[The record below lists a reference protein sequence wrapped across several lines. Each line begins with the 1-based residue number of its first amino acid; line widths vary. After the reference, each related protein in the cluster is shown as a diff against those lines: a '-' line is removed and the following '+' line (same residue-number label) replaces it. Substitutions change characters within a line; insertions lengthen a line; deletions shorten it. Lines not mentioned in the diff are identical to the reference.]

1 MRVLT
6 AIGLCDEVGNETYAA
21 NEKTHFK
28 ILPGSI
34 AAEKHQYVSLDLQIS
49 TVGL

>member
-6 AIGLCDEVGNETYAA
+6 AIGLCDEIGNELYAA
-21 NEKTHFK
+21 NDKTRFK

-34 AAEKHQYVSLDLQIS
+34 AAEKHQ
-49 TVGL
+49 

>member
-6 AIGLCDEVGNETYAA
+6 AIGLCDEVGSEQYAA
-21 NEKTHFK
+21 NDKTRFK

-34 AAEKHQYVSLDLQIS
+34 AAEKHQ
-49 TVGL
+49 